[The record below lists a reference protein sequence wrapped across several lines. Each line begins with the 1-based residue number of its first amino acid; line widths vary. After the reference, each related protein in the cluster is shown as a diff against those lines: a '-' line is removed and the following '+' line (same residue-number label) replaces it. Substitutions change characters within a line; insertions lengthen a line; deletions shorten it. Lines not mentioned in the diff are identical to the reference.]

1 MKEGVITIQLVD
13 LSPVSDI
20 GQASKTKQLLESNKL
35 FVYFLN
41 NDCYSDLLTLEKKG
55 YLDSQMMLTEEED
68 EANNKN
74 DLIVSFESERGLFKG
89 YLSAESLL
97 QVDVS
102 TEKEFDIDLKDL
114 AEVPQF
120 KAKLRIRLDLSKVE
134 KSLLGATG
142 EALVKE
148 STVTNYLMQL
158 SNLEV
163 DNGFIVAQRKRTV
176 QESDAQKSEIFLVV
190 ELGKQIVEIDIE
202 DPKA

>member
-1 MKEGVITIQLVD
+1 M
-13 LSPVSDI
+13 
-20 GQASKTKQLLESNKL
+20 
-35 FVYFLN
+35 
-41 NDCYSDLLTLEKKG
+41 
-55 YLDSQMMLTEEED
+55 
-68 EANNKN
+68 
-74 DLIVSFESERGLFKG
+74 
-89 YLSAESLL
+89 
-97 QVDVS
+97 
-102 TEKEFDIDLKDL
+102 KDL

>member
-1 MKEGVITIQLVD
+1 M
-13 LSPVSDI
+13 
-20 GQASKTKQLLESNKL
+20 
-35 FVYFLN
+35 
-41 NDCYSDLLTLEKKG
+41 
-55 YLDSQMMLTEEED
+55 
-68 EANNKN
+68 
-74 DLIVSFESERGLFKG
+74 
-89 YLSAESLL
+89 
-97 QVDVS
+97 
-102 TEKEFDIDLKDL
+102 KDL

-120 KAKLRIRLDLSKVE
+120 KAKLRIRFDLSKVE
-134 KSLLGATG
+134 KSLLGASG